1 MTKKQKVRSRV
12 KLFVSLIL
20 ITMLTLTGFSYFNRS
35 AEADAVGAEA
45 DAVGVEANAVGLEDT
60 QYDLALLDSSLA
72 DMDDAIE
79 FVNSGIAIGN
89 TDIMEQGIFQVYRVS
104 REARGYIGSA
114 GDQLPK
120 GAQDQA
126 EDLYNTLMQADD
138 LQQDMQTYLES
149 PSVRGRED
157 LIEAFLE
164 FSEQYDMDMV
174 SLLLEMEPSEEI
186 IYVLGAE

>member
-12 KLFVSLIL
+12 ELVLTLIL

-35 AEADAVGAEA
+35 AEV
-45 DAVGVEANAVGLEDT
+45 DAVGVEAT

-79 FVNSGIAIGN
+79 FVNSGIDIGN
-89 TDIMEQGIFQVYRVS
+89 IDIIEQGIFQVYRVS
-104 REARGYIGSA
+104 REARGYIGSV

-126 EDLYNTLMQADD
+126 EDLYVTLMQADD
-138 LQQDMQTYLES
+138 LQQDMQSYLES

-157 LIEAFLE
+157 LTEAFLE

-174 SLLLEMEPSEEI
+174 ALLLEMETSVEI
-186 IYVLGAE
+186 VYVLGAE